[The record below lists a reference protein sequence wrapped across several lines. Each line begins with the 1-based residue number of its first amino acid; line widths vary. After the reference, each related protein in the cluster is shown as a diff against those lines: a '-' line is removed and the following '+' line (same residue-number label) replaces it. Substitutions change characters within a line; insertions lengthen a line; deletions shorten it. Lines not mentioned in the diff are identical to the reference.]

1 MSFLPIVHREL
12 RVASQRKGTYHLRA
26 WAVALALCL
35 VCYLWFSTEFGQFSS
50 KNLGANILTLL
61 SSILFGY
68 TLLSGVFCTSD
79 CIGVEKR
86 SGTIGLL
93 FLTRLKAYDITAGK
107 LAAHSLQALYGLVA
121 ALPVMGLSMLFG
133 GVTSEQFYWTAL
145 ALLACLFL
153 SLCVGLL
160 ASSMFRDARS
170 SMSFTVLA
178 LGLVSFG
185 FPLLREMLFPVAS
198 PVRNALAWASPFTLL
213 QVAWSGGGSF
223 WPSFWTI
230 LGLGAGSFVAAS
242 ILTMR
247 WRTELNQLAKPQTVS
262 RARKVRRKASRAG
275 DRRLLEENPFLW
287 LASRATSR
295 NRLLWILLIASS
307 LCLFWMFFPTSRP
320 SSWPWVGILVLYLL
334 HVLFKIWVAVEACRQ
349 FYEDRKNGLLE
360 LLCVTPTPIEVLP
373 VAYVRRL
380 KKRFVPPAIFLA
392 HLSLMFI
399 GRVFWDT
406 FSNPGLWW
414 QPFVF
419 YSAVCIGG
427 AILLFLDLDAFLW
440 TGLAAGLRHRKV
452 NRAIFYTVAKIMGV
466 SWLLMLVVA
475 AGIVPGSSFGLGTA
489 IILIWQSITAAIAI
503 LCTRHHRFLLR
514 AKFRSFLD
522 QLAKPQTVSR
532 AGDRRLLEENPFL
545 WLASRATSQNRLL
558 WILLIVSSLCL
569 FWMFF
574 MWSPPGMFFLR
585 PPPFWLTVGV
595 LVLYLLLFLWLA
607 SRATSRNRLL
617 WILLLWILLIA
628 SSFYLFWVLS
638 LTPFKFWWSRVG
650 ALVLYLLHVLF
661 KIWVAVEACR
671 QFHEDRKNGFLELLC
686 VTPTPIEALPVAYVR
701 RLKKRFVPSAIFLAH
716 LSLMV
721 GWVFFDSTP
730 RPPMVA
736 LPPLWWEFV
745 SILAICI
752 GGAILLFLDLDA
764 FLWTGLA
771 AGLRHRKLNRAIFY
785 TVAKVMG
792 VSWLLMFVVA
802 GILVAGIMPRSFSGG
817 PEIALILIWQSIT
830 AAIAIRC
837 TRRHRFLLRAK
848 FRSFLQYSV

>member
-35 VCYLWFSTEFGQFSS
+35 VCYLWFFTEFGQFSS

-68 TLLSGVFCTSD
+68 TFLSGVFCTSD

-86 SGTIGLL
+86 NGTIGLL

-133 GVTSEQFYWTAL
+133 GVTSGQFYWTAL

-198 PVRNALAWASPFTLL
+198 PGRNVLAWASPFTLL

-295 NRLLWILLIASS
+295 NRLLWILLIVSS
-307 LCLFWMFFPTSRP
+307 LCLFWLFFMWSPPIWMIIRPMSPFWMFFLRP
-320 SSWPWVGILVLYLL
+320 PPFWLTVGVLVLYLL
-334 HVLFKIWVAVEACRQ
+334 HVLFKIWVAVEACWQ
-349 FYEDRKNGLLE
+349 FHEDRKNGFLE
-360 LLCVTPTPIEVLP
+360 LLCVTPTPIEALP

-399 GRVFWDT
+399 GGVFWGVDL
-406 FSNPGLWW
+406 FWWWQKYVGDPLWW
-414 QPFVF
+414 QKFVSI
-419 YSAVCIGG
+419 SAICIGG

-466 SWLLMLVVA
+466 SWLLMFVVS
-475 AGIVPGSSFGLGTA
+475 GILPGSSFG
-489 IILIWQSITAAIAI
+489 
-503 LCTRHHRFLLR
+503 
-514 AKFRSFLD
+514 
-522 QLAKPQTVSR
+522 
-532 AGDRRLLEENPFL
+532 
-545 WLASRATSQNRLL
+545 
-558 WILLIVSSLCL
+558 
-569 FWMFF
+569 
-574 MWSPPGMFFLR
+574 
-585 PPPFWLTVGV
+585 
-595 LVLYLLLFLWLA
+595 
-607 SRATSRNRLL
+607 
-617 WILLLWILLIA
+617 
-628 SSFYLFWVLS
+628 
-638 LTPFKFWWSRVG
+638 
-650 ALVLYLLHVLF
+650 
-661 KIWVAVEACR
+661 
-671 QFHEDRKNGFLELLC
+671 
-686 VTPTPIEALPVAYVR
+686 
-701 RLKKRFVPSAIFLAH
+701 
-716 LSLMV
+716 
-721 GWVFFDSTP
+721 
-730 RPPMVA
+730 
-736 LPPLWWEFV
+736 
-745 SILAICI
+745 
-752 GGAILLFLDLDA
+752 
-764 FLWTGLA
+764 
-771 AGLRHRKLNRAIFY
+771 
-785 TVAKVMG
+785 
-792 VSWLLMFVVA
+792 
-802 GILVAGIMPRSFSGG
+802 SG
-817 PEIALILIWQSIT
+817 IALILIWQSIT
-830 AAIAIRC
+830 AAIAIGC

>member
-35 VCYLWFSTEFGQFSS
+35 VCYLWFFTEFGQFSS

-68 TLLSGVFCTSD
+68 TFLSGVFCTSD

-133 GVTSEQFYWTAL
+133 GVTSGQFYWTAL

-287 LASRATSR
+287 LASRATS
-295 NRLLWILLIASS
+295 
-307 LCLFWMFFPTSRP
+307 
-320 SSWPWVGILVLYLL
+320 
-334 HVLFKIWVAVEACRQ
+334 
-349 FYEDRKNGLLE
+349 
-360 LLCVTPTPIEVLP
+360 
-373 VAYVRRL
+373 
-380 KKRFVPPAIFLA
+380 
-392 HLSLMFI
+392 
-399 GRVFWDT
+399 
-406 FSNPGLWW
+406 
-414 QPFVF
+414 
-419 YSAVCIGG
+419 
-427 AILLFLDLDAFLW
+427 
-440 TGLAAGLRHRKV
+440 
-452 NRAIFYTVAKIMGV
+452 
-466 SWLLMLVVA
+466 
-475 AGIVPGSSFGLGTA
+475 
-489 IILIWQSITAAIAI
+489 
-503 LCTRHHRFLLR
+503 
-514 AKFRSFLD
+514 
-522 QLAKPQTVSR
+522 
-532 AGDRRLLEENPFL
+532 
-545 WLASRATSQNRLL
+545 QNRLL

-574 MWSPPGMFFLR
+574 LAT
-585 PPPFWLTVGV
+585 PPFSG
-595 LVLYLLLFLWLA
+595 
-607 SRATSRNRLL
+607 
-617 WILLLWILLIA
+617 
-628 SSFYLFWVLS
+628 
-638 LTPFKFWWSRVG
+638 VG

-671 QFHEDRKNGFLELLC
+671 QFHEDRKNGLLELLC
-686 VTPTPIEALPVAYVR
+686 VTPTPIEVLPVAYVR
-701 RLKKRFVPSAIFLAH
+701 RLKKQFVPPAIFLAH
-716 LSLMV
+716 LSLMFI
-721 GWVFFDSTP
+721 GRMLWESATKQ
-730 RPPMVA
+730 PPA
-736 LPPLWWEFV
+736 FIIDPWLWWQPFV
-745 SILAICI
+745 GISAFCI
-752 GGAILLFLDLDA
+752 GGTILLFLDLDA

-771 AGLRHRKLNRAIFY
+771 AGLQHRKLNRAIFY
-785 TVAKVMG
+785 TVAKIMG
-792 VSWLLMFVVA
+792 VSWLLMLVVA
-802 GILVAGIMPRSFSGG
+802 GIVPGSSYGLGTAV
-817 PEIALILIWQSIT
+817 ILIWQSIT
-830 AAIAIRC
+830 AAIAILC

-848 FRSFLQYSV
+848 FRSLLQ

>member
-35 VCYLWFSTEFGQFSS
+35 VCYLWFFTEFGQFSS

-68 TLLSGVFCTSD
+68 TFLSGVFCTSD

-86 SGTIGLL
+86 NGTIGLL

-133 GVTSEQFYWTAL
+133 GVTSGQFYWTAL

-170 SMSFTVLA
+170 SMSFTLLA

-185 FPLLREMLFPVAS
+185 FPLLWEMLFPVAS

-213 QVAWSGGGSF
+213 QAAWSGGGSF

-307 LCLFWMFFPTSRP
+307 LCLFWMCFLAPP
-320 SSWPWVGILVLYLL
+320 PVIGVGILVLYLL
-334 HVLFKIWVAVEACRQ
+334 HVLFKIWVAVEAC
-349 FYEDRKNGLLE
+349 
-360 LLCVTPTPIEVLP
+360 
-373 VAYVRRL
+373 
-380 KKRFVPPAIFLA
+380 
-392 HLSLMFI
+392 
-399 GRVFWDT
+399 W
-406 FSNPGLWW
+406 
-414 QPFVF
+414 
-419 YSAVCIGG
+419 
-427 AILLFLDLDAFLW
+427 
-440 TGLAAGLRHRKV
+440 
-452 NRAIFYTVAKIMGV
+452 
-466 SWLLMLVVA
+466 
-475 AGIVPGSSFGLGTA
+475 
-489 IILIWQSITAAIAI
+489 
-503 LCTRHHRFLLR
+503 
-514 AKFRSFLD
+514 
-522 QLAKPQTVSR
+522 
-532 AGDRRLLEENPFL
+532 
-545 WLASRATSQNRLL
+545 
-558 WILLIVSSLCL
+558 
-569 FWMFF
+569 
-574 MWSPPGMFFLR
+574 
-585 PPPFWLTVGV
+585 
-595 LVLYLLLFLWLA
+595 
-607 SRATSRNRLL
+607 
-617 WILLLWILLIA
+617 
-628 SSFYLFWVLS
+628 
-638 LTPFKFWWSRVG
+638 
-650 ALVLYLLHVLF
+650 
-661 KIWVAVEACR
+661 
-671 QFHEDRKNGFLELLC
+671 QFHEDRKNGLLELLC

-701 RLKKRFVPSAIFLAH
+701 RLKKRFVPPAIFLAH
-716 LSLMV
+716 LSLIPI
-721 GWVFFDSTP
+721 GWILWEIANDTP
-730 RPPMVA
+730 RIPGSAPVD
-736 LPPLWWEFV
+736 PWWWSWEFV
-745 SILAICI
+745 GFLAIWI

-785 TVAKVMG
+785 TVAKVTG
-792 VSWLLMFVVA
+792 VSWLLMFVVV
-802 GILVAGIMPRSFSGG
+802 GILVAEIIPGSSSV
-817 PEIALILIWQSIT
+817 PETALILIWQSIT
-830 AAIAIRC
+830 AAIAILC

>member
-35 VCYLWFSTEFGQFSS
+35 VCYLWFFTEFGQFSS

-68 TLLSGVFCTSD
+68 TFLSGVFCTSD

-133 GVTSEQFYWTAL
+133 GVTSGQFYWTAL

-213 QVAWSGGGSF
+213 QAAWSGGFSF

-287 LASRATSR
+287 LASRATSQ
-295 NRLLWILLIASS
+295 NRLLWILLIVSS
-307 LCLFWMFFPTSRP
+307 PCLFWLCFLAPP
-320 SSWPWVGILVLYLL
+320 PVIGVGILVLYLL
-334 HVLFKIWVAVEACRQ
+334 HVLFKIWVAVEACWQ
-349 FYEDRKNGLLE
+349 FHEDRKNGLLE
-360 LLCVTPTPIEVLP
+360 LLCVTPTPIEALP

-392 HLSLMFI
+392 HLSLMVI
-399 GRVFWDT
+399 VEDWMNLPPRIVLGPNW
-406 FSNPGLWW
+406 LWEAI
-414 QPFVF
+414 VF
-419 YSAVCIGG
+419 YSAICIGG
-427 AILLFLDLDAFLW
+427 AILLFLDLDAFTW

-466 SWLLMLVVA
+466 SWLLMPVVIMVA
-475 AGIVPGSSFGLGTA
+475 EIIPRTRSSF
-489 IILIWQSITAAIAI
+489 
-503 LCTRHHRFLLR
+503 
-514 AKFRSFLD
+514 D
-522 QLAKPQTVSR
+522 
-532 AGDRRLLEENPFL
+532 PF
-545 WLASRATSQNRLL
+545 
-558 WILLIVSSLCL
+558 
-569 FWMFF
+569 
-574 MWSPPGMFFLR
+574 
-585 PPPFWLTVGV
+585 
-595 LVLYLLLFLWLA
+595 
-607 SRATSRNRLL
+607 
-617 WILLLWILLIA
+617 
-628 SSFYLFWVLS
+628 
-638 LTPFKFWWSRVG
+638 
-650 ALVLYLLHVLF
+650 
-661 KIWVAVEACR
+661 
-671 QFHEDRKNGFLELLC
+671 
-686 VTPTPIEALPVAYVR
+686 
-701 RLKKRFVPSAIFLAH
+701 
-716 LSLMV
+716 
-721 GWVFFDSTP
+721 
-730 RPPMVA
+730 
-736 LPPLWWEFV
+736 
-745 SILAICI
+745 
-752 GGAILLFLDLDA
+752 
-764 FLWTGLA
+764 
-771 AGLRHRKLNRAIFY
+771 
-785 TVAKVMG
+785 
-792 VSWLLMFVVA
+792 
-802 GILVAGIMPRSFSGG
+802 
-817 PEIALILIWQSIT
+817 IALILIWQSIA
-830 AAIAIRC
+830 AAIAIGC

>member
-262 RARKVRRKASRAG
+262 RALKVRRKASRAS
-275 DRRLLEENPFLW
+275 DRQLLEENPFLW

-295 NRLLWILLIASS
+295 NRLLWILLLVSS
-307 LCLFWMFFPTSRP
+307 LCLFL
-320 SSWPWVGILVLYLL
+320 PWVGVLVLYPL
-334 HVLFKIWVAVEACRQ
+334 HVLFKIWVAAEACWQ
-349 FYEDRKNGLLE
+349 FHEDRKNGLLE

-392 HLSLMFI
+392 HLSLMLI
-399 GRVFWDT
+399 GWILWEVWEDIVDPPP
-406 FSNPGLWW
+406 FSNPW
-414 QPFVF
+414 
-419 YSAVCIGG
+419 
-427 AILLFLDLDAFLW
+427 
-440 TGLAAGLRHRKV
+440 
-452 NRAIFYTVAKIMGV
+452 
-466 SWLLMLVVA
+466 
-475 AGIVPGSSFGLGTA
+475 SS
-489 IILIWQSITAAIAI
+489 
-503 LCTRHHRFLLR
+503 
-514 AKFRSFLD
+514 
-522 QLAKPQTVSR
+522 
-532 AGDRRLLEENPFL
+532 
-545 WLASRATSQNRLL
+545 
-558 WILLIVSSLCL
+558 
-569 FWMFF
+569 
-574 MWSPPGMFFLR
+574 
-585 PPPFWLTVGV
+585 
-595 LVLYLLLFLWLA
+595 
-607 SRATSRNRLL
+607 
-617 WILLLWILLIA
+617 
-628 SSFYLFWVLS
+628 
-638 LTPFKFWWSRVG
+638 
-650 ALVLYLLHVLF
+650 
-661 KIWVAVEACR
+661 
-671 QFHEDRKNGFLELLC
+671 
-686 VTPTPIEALPVAYVR
+686 
-701 RLKKRFVPSAIFLAH
+701 
-716 LSLMV
+716 
-721 GWVFFDSTP
+721 
-730 RPPMVA
+730 
-736 LPPLWWEFV
+736 WEFV
-745 SILAICI
+745 GFSAICI
-752 GGAILLFLDLDA
+752 GSAILLFLDLDA

-802 GILVAGIMPRSFSGG
+802 GIMVSGILPGSSDGFWL
-817 PEIALILIWQSIT
+817 ALILIWQSIT
-830 AAIAIRC
+830 AAIATGC

-848 FRSFLQYSV
+848 FRSFLQ